1 MPARQ
6 SGSQQPINPHERPS
20 KMHCTLQQLFCAR
33 ADLHTQ
39 ASWRQLAP
47 RGAQF
52 LAPGGRAARAPRP
65 PAVWETDDVVC
76 REGLC

>member
-52 LAPGGRAARAPRP
+52 LAPRRARGAGASSAR
-65 PAVWETDDVVC
+65 
-76 REGLC
+76 GLGN